1 MLPIITSHANFEA
14 QRRNIN
20 LELILSTIEC
30 PQQKVVS
37 RKNRSLFQSK
47 YYDKILNK
55 EMLLRAIV
63 ELAGEDLKVISVYK
77 TSKIDRYWVKE

>member
-1 MLPIITSHANFEA
+1 MGVNIGEYRLGFAITKIILPI
-14 QRRNIN
+14 
-20 LELILSTIEC
+20 
-30 PQQKVVS
+30 V
-37 RKNRSLFQSK
+37 FQSK